1 MTTLKGPDAGAYYVD
16 GPGGYYLDGDEPPG
30 QWLGLGAGALGLE
43 GQVDDDHFLALMDG
57 RDPIDR
63 EQLGTSHHERTVRG
77 FDVTCS
83 APKSV
88 SVLFAI
94 GDEGVRNEVLHA
106 HDAAVAAAFG
116 WIEEHAH
123 CRYRVDGEIW
133 TVDAGGLVAAAFR
146 QHTSRA
152 HDPQVHT
159 HLVIVNR
166 VMAPDGRWLALDAR
180 TLKHD
185 QRTVSALYAAGLRAE
200 LTSRLGVRWNEV
212 ENGQAEMADAPE
224 EVLEPSPSAPRRW
237 PVASRRRPTGSST
250 TSAAAPPRGSAGA
263 SSERQ
268 RPTAGPPRPAPTR
281 PSSTRTGTTNS
292 TPSATRP
299 SATSIASPV
308 GPDRS
313 KTRPSPIGTR

>member
-1 MTTLKGPDAGAYYVD
+1 MDRRVHGPVREVVVTARVTTLKGPDAGAYYVD

-94 GDEGVRNEVLHA
+94 GDERVRKEVLDA

-116 WIEEHAH
+116 WIEDHAH

-133 TVDAGGLVAAAFR
+133 TVDADGLVAAAFR

-200 LTSRLGVRWNEV
+200 LTSRLGVRWNDV

-224 EVLEPSPSAPRRW
+224 EILDAFSQRTKQMARRIDEKTERF
-237 PVASRRRPTGSST
+237 VDDLGRRPT
-250 TSAAAPPRGSAGA
+250 PR
-263 SSERQ
+263 
-268 RPTAGPPRPAPTR
+268 
-281 PSSTRTGTTNS
+281 
-292 TPSATRP
+292 
-299 SATSIASPV
+299 
-308 GPDRS
+308 
-313 KTRPSPIGTR
+313 